1 VRCDFDLNAMP
12 HNEDMKDMYLSL
24 DGSVSKRWSTARVF
38 QVGAALMGG
47 ACLGLLAA
55 PTLKSNIAATPT
67 SLAALPRSSA
77 MVAKG
82 PALASLPGNPAW
94 KELALSAMEASEGCH
109 VGFAK
114 PTPRFTAAMANMKN
128 VVMPTFGKKT
138 AVKKTSSAEDLPG
151 AFPPLGFWD
160 PAGFSTDISEGR
172 LAYYREAE
180 LKHGRVCMLASLG
193 IFTAERYHP
202 LFGGAIDVPGWEALK
217 STELTY
223 FWPAVLALSAGV
235 ELVQGFS
242 RFEMDGKEKVLK
254 EGLVA
259 GDIGYDPL
267 GLKDT
272 FSEEDDIEGKELA
285 HARLA
290 MISTLGIILQ
300 EIVFPDKF
308 TLEVGSFS

>member
-1 VRCDFDLNAMP
+1 
-12 HNEDMKDMYLSL
+12 MYLAM
-24 DGSVSKRWSTARVF
+24 DGSASKPWSAARIF

-47 ACLGLLAA
+47 AGLGLLAA
-55 PTLKSNIAATPT
+55 PTIKSTTAATPT
-67 SLAALPRSSA
+67 SLSAISTMPRSSS

-82 PALASLPGNPAW
+82 PALAALPGNPAW
-94 KELALSAMEASEGCH
+94 KELALSAMEASEGCQ

-138 AVKKTSSAEDLPG
+138 AAKQTSSAEDLPG

-193 IFTAERYHP
+193 LFTAERYHP

-217 STELTY
+217 SVELTY
-223 FWPAVLALSAGV
+223 FWPAVLALSGGV
-235 ELVQGFS
+235 ELVQGFG
-242 RFEMDGKEKVLK
+242 RFQMDGREKVLK

-300 EIVFPDKF
+300 EIVFPEKF
-308 TLEVGSFS
+308 TLEAGSFS

>member
-1 VRCDFDLNAMP
+1 M
-12 HNEDMKDMYLSL
+12 
-24 DGSVSKRWSTARVF
+24 G
-38 QVGAALMGG
+38 GG
-47 ACLGLLAA
+47 ACLGVLA
-55 PTLKSNIAATPT
+55 TSGLNSKLETATPT
-67 SLAALPRSSA
+67 SLSAMSTLRSPTLAALP
-77 MVAKG
+77 
-82 PALASLPGNPAW
+82 GNKAW
-94 KELALSAMEASEGCH
+94 KELALAGMEASQGCH
-109 VGFAK
+109 TGFAK
-114 PTPRFTAAMANMKN
+114 PTPRFNAAMANMRK
-128 VVMPTFGKKT
+128 VVMPAAKKS
-138 AVKKTSSAEDLPG
+138 SSAEDLPG

-193 IFTAERYHP
+193 LFTAERYHP

-217 STELTY
+217 SVELTY
-223 FWPAVLALSAGV
+223 FWPAVLALSGGV
-235 ELVQGFS
+235 ELVQGFG
-242 RFEMDGKEKVLK
+242 RFEMDGREKVLK

>member
-1 VRCDFDLNAMP
+1 MP

-24 DGSVSKRWSTARVF
+24 DGSASKRWGAARIF

-47 ACLGLLAA
+47 ACLGVATSSILTPKLQSTAA
-55 PTLKSNIAATPT
+55 DMPT
-67 SLAALPRSSA
+67 SLSA
-77 MVAKG
+77 MSTLSRTG
-82 PALASLPGNPAW
+82 LSSPALSSLPGNKAW
-94 KELALSAMEASEGCH
+94 KELALSAMEASQGCH

-114 PTPRFTAAMANMKN
+114 PTPRFNAAMASMKN
-128 VVMPTFGKKT
+128 VAMPTFGKKT
-138 AVKKTSSAEDLPG
+138 AVKKSSSAEDLPG

-193 IFTAERYHP
+193 LFTAERYHP

-217 STELTY
+217 AVELTY
-223 FWPAVLALSAGV
+223 FWPAVLALSGGV

-242 RFEMDGKEKVLK
+242 RFEMDGREKVLK

>member
-1 VRCDFDLNAMP
+1 LA
-12 HNEDMKDMYLSL
+12 EDKKDMYLSL
-24 DGSVSKRWSTARVF
+24 DGSASKRWGASRIF

-47 ACLGLLAA
+47 AGLGLLAA
-55 PTLKSNIAATPT
+55 PALKSSTVATPT
-67 SLAALPRSSA
+67 SLSAMSSS

-82 PALASLPGNPAW
+82 PALAALPGNPAW
-94 KELALSAMEASEGCH
+94 KELALSAMEASQGCH
-109 VGFAK
+109 TGFAK

-138 AVKKTSSAEDLPG
+138 AVKQTSSAEDLPG

-193 IFTAERYHP
+193 LFTAERYHP
-202 LFGGAIDVPGWEALK
+202 LFGGAIDVNGWETLK
-217 STELTY
+217 AVELTY
-223 FWPAVLALSAGV
+223 FWPALLALSGGV
-235 ELVQGFS
+235 ELIQGFS

-308 TLEVGSFS
+308 TLEAGSFS